1 MLFSRSLAQK
11 LGSRGVVSVSLH
23 PGVIVTTNLSRHV
36 AMEDFVELD
45 VIDHKLGYRSFW
57 GQPFSTKSAAEGV
70 ATHVFAAF
78 HPKLE
83 TPEHNGSYLV
93 DSQVVG
99 VENIQSW
106 ARDAV
111 EAEKLWSLSEE
122 LVSEKFSY

>member
-11 LGSRGVVSVSLH
+11 LGDRGVVSVSLH

-36 AMEDFVELD
+36 AMEDFAELGVLD
-45 VIDHKLGYRSFW
+45 RKLGYRKYWDQHFDMK
-57 GQPFSTKSAAEGV
+57 TVAEGV

-78 HPKLE
+78 HRSLDA
-83 TPEHNGSYLV
+83 PENNGSYLA

-99 VENIQSW
+99 VEDIQSW

-111 EAEKLWSLSEE
+111 DAQKLWALSEK
-122 LVSEKFSY
+122 LVSEKFAY